1 MSTTF
6 FASFVPPGS
15 KVEPTSQEQMA
26 IDRIFDLE
34 IARLYIYRGGHPLE
48 SLGNEHWTLGIDQYG
63 AIAGPSGSP
72 AILKDL
78 SSSSI
83 YLNLIQDY
91 GIACSAGGLHRLIEC
106 FGSLDVDPSSLFPDL
121 ESSTSIDASGICI
134 FRGWHNRL
142 DIGNDVVPDDMA
154 RAKLINSQL
163 ESIASALCNEPDGE
177 FLVCYNSVGESFL
190 PMASGNRALAGAII
204 GPRNQFYIGVDCLPS
219 WSQGN
224 LKIDETG
231 LEENL

>member
-91 GIACSAGGLHRLIEC
+91 GIACSAGR
-106 FGSLDVDPSSLFPDL
+106 V
-121 ESSTSIDASGICI
+121 A
-134 FRGWHNRL
+134 
-142 DIGNDVVPDDMA
+142 
-154 RAKLINSQL
+154 
-163 ESIASALCNEPDGE
+163 
-177 FLVCYNSVGESFL
+177 
-190 PMASGNRALAGAII
+190 
-204 GPRNQFYIGVDCLPS
+204 
-219 WSQGN
+219 
-224 LKIDETG
+224 
-231 LEENL
+231 